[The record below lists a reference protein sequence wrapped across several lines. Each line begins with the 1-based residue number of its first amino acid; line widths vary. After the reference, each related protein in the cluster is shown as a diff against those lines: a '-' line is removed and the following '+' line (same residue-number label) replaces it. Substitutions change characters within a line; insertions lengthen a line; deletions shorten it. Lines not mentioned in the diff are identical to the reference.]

1 MDKKK
6 KFIIFGVV
14 LLLIVV
20 SGITYAILTW
30 NSTMVKIGINTNC
43 FTIDYTKG
51 GDITGSLKLMN
62 ENDLISSGKFT
73 IKEGIGIS
81 GVNIGIK
88 SSCSIEGLGNIYLN
102 VSNISNALTT
112 GDSKGA
118 LKYVVLKNTSS
129 ISNPSD
135 ISVNSL
141 LNQSFDIAAIGSVD
155 SSDKKL
161 LYYTELS
168 NTEIYKYII
177 AIYIDKALA
186 GNDITEATFSGNIS
200 SDAEQLVAT
209 PDYCFNV
216 VNKDDTNMTAS
227 INDYYC
233 YEGNSK
239 GYDVITD
246 VVIPKEIDGYEII
259 SILGNNTDG
268 GRCQRG
274 SQCFISAYNISSVI
288 IPNTVTKIASSTFS
302 KNKLISIN
310 IPDSVTE
317 IGSAAFADNQ
327 LTSVILPNSVT
338 EIGIA
343 IFNQNQLTN
352 INIPNSVTTIG
363 DFAFADN
370 QLTNIV
376 IPDSVTIIKEQ
387 AFYKNPLTNVVVDS
401 NNSIYDSRDNCNAI
415 IETSSNT
422 LIQGSKNTIIPNTV
436 TTIGDFAFDCIQL
449 TSINIPNSVTTIGSS
464 AFLNA
469 ELTSINLPDSVTEIG
484 SSAFAHNQLTNISLP
499 NSVMKIAVLS
509 FAYNQLTSINI
520 PDSVTTIGS
529 EAFSNNN
536 LNYVYI
542 GSNSKLTSIGSE
554 AFSSSNNTFGDF
566 VDNPNLKVIY
576 NNSGK
581 AFDWN
586 KIVNNESGTSFVT
599 GTTNT
604 RTSGSI
610 TYNPVEIKTGTP

>member
-62 ENDLISSGKFT
+62 ENDLISRGKFT

-102 VSNISNALTT
+102 VSNISSALTT

-118 LKYVVLKNTSS
+118 LKYVVLKNNSS

-141 LNQSFDIAAIGSVD
+141 LNQSFDIVAIGSVD

-209 PDYCFNV
+209 PDYCFYV
-216 VNKDDTNMTAS
+216 DGKDDIDMTAS
-227 INDYYC
+227 INGYRCNEYN
-233 YEGNSK
+233 GN
-239 GYDVITD
+239 GYDAITEVI
-246 VVIPKEIDGYEII
+246 IPSEIDGYKIT
-259 SILGNNTDG
+259 SLKYSTMQCYKNNICG
-268 GRCQRG
+268 LAR
-274 SQCFISAYNISSVI
+274 NNLKKVI
-288 IPNTVTKIASSTFS
+288 IPDSIITIESSVF
-302 KNKLISIN
+302 
-310 IPDSVTE
+310 
-317 IGSAAFADNQ
+317 
-327 LTSVILPNSVT
+327 
-338 EIGIA
+338 
-343 IFNQNQLTN
+343 
-352 INIPNSVTTIG
+352 
-363 DFAFADN
+363 
-370 QLTNIV
+370 
-376 IPDSVTIIKEQ
+376 
-387 AFYKNPLTNVVVDS
+387 
-401 NNSIYDSRDNCNAI
+401 
-415 IETSSNT
+415 
-422 LIQGSKNTIIPNTV
+422 QG
-436 TTIGDFAFDCIQL
+436 
-449 TSINIPNSVTTIGSS
+449 
-464 AFLNA
+464 
-469 ELTSINLPDSVTEIG
+469 
-484 SSAFAHNQLTNISLP
+484 
-499 NSVMKIAVLS
+499 
-509 FAYNQLTSINI
+509 NQLTSINI
-520 PDSVTTIGS
+520 PDSVTEIGDG
-529 EAFSNNN
+529 AFKYNN

-604 RTSGSI
+604 RTSDST
-610 TYNPVEIKTGTP
+610 TYNSVEIKTGTP

>member
-88 SSCSIEGLGNIYLN
+88 SSCSIEGLGNIYFN

-141 LNQSFDIAAIGSVD
+141 LNQSFDIVAIGSVD

-168 NTEIYKYII
+168 NTVIYKYIV

-209 PDYCFNV
+209 PDYCFK
-216 VNKDDTNMTAS
+216 VNNKNNTNMTAT
-227 INDYYC
+227 IYDYYC
-233 YEGNSK
+233 YESNSYE
-239 GYDVITD
+239 YDAITE
-246 VVIPKEIDGYEII
+246 VVIPKEIDGYTITSLEH
-259 SILGNNTDG
+259 SASD
-268 GRCQRG
+268 
-274 SQCFISAYNISSVI
+274 CFRAGYSCGFADKNIKKVVIPDSVIKISANVFGDNQLTY
-288 IPNTVTKIASSTFS
+288 
-302 KNKLISIN
+302 IN
-310 IPDSVTE
+310 IPDSVTK
-317 IGSAAFADNQ
+317 IYTKAFRNNQ
-327 LTSVILPNSVT
+327 LT
-338 EIGIA
+338 G
-343 IFNQNQLTN
+343 
-352 INIPNSVTTIG
+352 
-363 DFAFADN
+363 
-370 QLTNIV
+370 IV
-376 IPDSVTIIKEQ
+376 IPDSVTSISYDVFNE
-387 AFYKNPLTNVVVDS
+387 NPLTNIVVDS
-401 NNSIYDSRDNCNAI
+401 NNPVYDSRDNSNAI

-422 LIQGSKNTIIPNTV
+422 LIHGFKNTIIPNTV
-436 TTIGDFAFDCIQL
+436 TKIGSFAFEYNQL
-449 TSINIPNSVTTIGSS
+449 ISINIPDSVTTIGNS
-464 AFLNA
+464 AF
-469 ELTSINLPDSVTEIG
+469 S
-484 SSAFAHNQLTNISLP
+484 
-499 NSVMKIAVLS
+499 
-509 FAYNQLTSINI
+509 YNQLTSINI
-520 PDSVTTIGS
+520 PDSVTEIEESAFYNNRLTSINIPDSVTEIGYG
-529 EAFSNNN
+529 AFDNNN

-542 GSNSKLTSIGSE
+542 GSNSKLTSIGSM
-554 AFSSSNNTFGDF
+554 AFSSSNYTFTDSNTGNTY
-566 VDNPNLKVIY
+566 VNNPNLKIIY

-586 KIVNNESGTSFVT
+586 NIVNGNTGTSFVT

-604 RTSGSI
+604 RTSGST
-610 TYNPVEIKTGTP
+610 TYNSVEIKTGTP

>member
-62 ENDLISSGKFT
+62 ENDLISRGKFT

-118 LKYVVLKNTSS
+118 LKYVVLKNNSS

-141 LNQSFDIAAIGSVD
+141 LNQSFDIVAIGSVD

-209 PDYCFNV
+209 PDYCFYV
-216 VNKDDTNMTAS
+216 DGKDDIDMTAS
-227 INDYYC
+227 INGYSCNEYN
-233 YEGNSK
+233 GI
-239 GYDVITD
+239 GYDAITEVI
-246 VVIPKEIDGYEII
+246 IPSEIDGYKIT
-259 SILGNNTDG
+259 SLKYSTMQCYKNNICG
-268 GRCQRG
+268 LAR
-274 SQCFISAYNISSVI
+274 NNLKKVI
-288 IPNTVTKIASSTFS
+288 IPDSIITIESSVF
-302 KNKLISIN
+302 
-310 IPDSVTE
+310 
-317 IGSAAFADNQ
+317 
-327 LTSVILPNSVT
+327 
-338 EIGIA
+338 
-343 IFNQNQLTN
+343 
-352 INIPNSVTTIG
+352 
-363 DFAFADN
+363 
-370 QLTNIV
+370 
-376 IPDSVTIIKEQ
+376 
-387 AFYKNPLTNVVVDS
+387 
-401 NNSIYDSRDNCNAI
+401 
-415 IETSSNT
+415 
-422 LIQGSKNTIIPNTV
+422 QG
-436 TTIGDFAFDCIQL
+436 
-449 TSINIPNSVTTIGSS
+449 
-464 AFLNA
+464 
-469 ELTSINLPDSVTEIG
+469 
-484 SSAFAHNQLTNISLP
+484 
-499 NSVMKIAVLS
+499 
-509 FAYNQLTSINI
+509 NQLTSINI
-520 PDSVTTIGS
+520 PDSVTEIGDG
-529 EAFSNNN
+529 AFKYNN

>member
-88 SSCSIEGLGNIYLN
+88 SSCSIEGLGNIYFN

-141 LNQSFDIAAIGSVD
+141 LNQSFDIVAIGSVD

-209 PDYCFNV
+209 PDYCFSV
-216 VNKDDTNMTAS
+216 GIKDDTNMTAT
-227 INDYYC
+227 IYDYYC

-246 VVIPKEIDGYEII
+246 VVIPKEIDGYTINSLTLI
-259 SILGNNTDG
+259 
-268 GRCQRG
+268 Q
-274 SQCFISAYNISSVI
+274 SQCARFGQDCGFYKKNLKKVFI
-288 IPNTVTKIASSTFS
+288 
-302 KNKLISIN
+302 
-310 IPDSVTE
+310 
-317 IGSAAFADNQ
+317 
-327 LTSVILPNSVT
+327 PNSVT
-338 EIGIA
+338 TIGEYA
-343 IFNQNQLTN
+343 FRGNQLTTV
-352 INIPNSVTTIG
+352 NIPNSVTTIKSL
-363 DFAFADN
+363 AFDDN
-370 QLTNIV
+370 QLTGIV
-376 IPDSVTIIKEQ
+376 IPNLVTSILTSP
-387 AFYKNPLTNVVVDS
+387 FRGNPLTNIIVDS
-401 NNSIYDSRDNCNAI
+401 NNSVYDSRDNSNAI

-422 LIQGSKNTIIPNTV
+422 LVQGSKNTIISNTV
-436 TTIGDFAFDCIQL
+436 TTIGNYAFYNSQL
-449 TSINIPNSVTTIGSS
+449 TSINIP
-464 AFLNA
+464 
-469 ELTSINLPDSVTEIG
+469 DSVTRIG
-484 SSAFAHNQLTNISLP
+484 YSAFYN
-499 NSVMKIAVLS
+499 
-509 FAYNQLTSINI
+509 NQLTSINI
-520 PDSVTTIGS
+520 PDSVTTIGDS
-529 EAFSNNN
+529 AFSNNQLTSINLPDSVTTIKSLAFFHNN

-554 AFSSSNNTFGDF
+554 AFSSSNGIYTDSETGNTY
-566 VDNPNLKVIY
+566 VNNPNLVIY

>member
-209 PDYCFNV
+209 PDYCFYV
-216 VNKDDTNMTAS
+216 DGKDDIDMTAS
-227 INDYYC
+227 INGYRCNEYN
-233 YEGNSK
+233 GI
-239 GYDVITD
+239 GYDAITEVI
-246 VVIPKEIDGYEII
+246 IPSEIDGYKIT
-259 SILGNNTDG
+259 SLKYSTMQCYKNNICG
-268 GRCQRG
+268 LAR
-274 SQCFISAYNISSVI
+274 NNLKKVI
-288 IPNTVTKIASSTFS
+288 IPDSIITIESSVF
-302 KNKLISIN
+302 
-310 IPDSVTE
+310 
-317 IGSAAFADNQ
+317 
-327 LTSVILPNSVT
+327 
-338 EIGIA
+338 
-343 IFNQNQLTN
+343 
-352 INIPNSVTTIG
+352 
-363 DFAFADN
+363 
-370 QLTNIV
+370 
-376 IPDSVTIIKEQ
+376 
-387 AFYKNPLTNVVVDS
+387 
-401 NNSIYDSRDNCNAI
+401 
-415 IETSSNT
+415 
-422 LIQGSKNTIIPNTV
+422 QG
-436 TTIGDFAFDCIQL
+436 
-449 TSINIPNSVTTIGSS
+449 
-464 AFLNA
+464 
-469 ELTSINLPDSVTEIG
+469 
-484 SSAFAHNQLTNISLP
+484 
-499 NSVMKIAVLS
+499 
-509 FAYNQLTSINI
+509 NQLTSINI
-520 PDSVTTIGS
+520 PDSVTEIGDG
-529 EAFSNNN
+529 AFKYNN

>member
-62 ENDLISSGKFT
+62 ENDLISRGKFT

-118 LKYVVLKNTSS
+118 LKYVVLKNNSS

-141 LNQSFDIAAIGSVD
+141 LNQSFDIVAIGSVD

-209 PDYCFNV
+209 PDYCFYV
-216 VNKDDTNMTAS
+216 DGKDDIDMTAS
-227 INDYYC
+227 INGYRCNEYN
-233 YEGNSK
+233 GI
-239 GYDVITD
+239 GYDAITEVI
-246 VVIPKEIDGYEII
+246 IPSEIDGYKIT
-259 SILGNNTDG
+259 SLKYSTMQCYKNNICG
-268 GRCQRG
+268 LAR
-274 SQCFISAYNISSVI
+274 NNLKKVI
-288 IPNTVTKIASSTFS
+288 IPDSIITIESSVF
-302 KNKLISIN
+302 
-310 IPDSVTE
+310 
-317 IGSAAFADNQ
+317 
-327 LTSVILPNSVT
+327 
-338 EIGIA
+338 
-343 IFNQNQLTN
+343 
-352 INIPNSVTTIG
+352 
-363 DFAFADN
+363 
-370 QLTNIV
+370 
-376 IPDSVTIIKEQ
+376 
-387 AFYKNPLTNVVVDS
+387 
-401 NNSIYDSRDNCNAI
+401 
-415 IETSSNT
+415 
-422 LIQGSKNTIIPNTV
+422 QG
-436 TTIGDFAFDCIQL
+436 
-449 TSINIPNSVTTIGSS
+449 
-464 AFLNA
+464 
-469 ELTSINLPDSVTEIG
+469 
-484 SSAFAHNQLTNISLP
+484 
-499 NSVMKIAVLS
+499 
-509 FAYNQLTSINI
+509 NQLTSINI
-520 PDSVTTIGS
+520 PDSVTEIGDG
-529 EAFSNNN
+529 AFKYNN

>member
-51 GDITGSLKLMN
+51 GDITGNLKLMN
-62 ENDLISSGKFT
+62 ENDLISRGKFT

-118 LKYVVLKNTSS
+118 LKYVVLKNNSS

-141 LNQSFDIAAIGSVD
+141 LNQSFDIVAIGSVD

-209 PDYCFNV
+209 PDYCFDV
-216 VNKDDTNMTAS
+216 DGKDDTDMTAS
-227 INDYYC
+227 INGYRCNEYN
-233 YEGNSK
+233 GI
-239 GYDVITD
+239 GYDAITEVI
-246 VVIPKEIDGYEII
+246 IPSEIDGYKIT
-259 SILGNNTDG
+259 SLKYSTMQCYKNNICG
-268 GRCQRG
+268 LAR
-274 SQCFISAYNISSVI
+274 NNLKKVI
-288 IPNTVTKIASSTFS
+288 IPDSIITIESSVF
-302 KNKLISIN
+302 
-310 IPDSVTE
+310 
-317 IGSAAFADNQ
+317 
-327 LTSVILPNSVT
+327 
-338 EIGIA
+338 
-343 IFNQNQLTN
+343 
-352 INIPNSVTTIG
+352 
-363 DFAFADN
+363 
-370 QLTNIV
+370 
-376 IPDSVTIIKEQ
+376 
-387 AFYKNPLTNVVVDS
+387 
-401 NNSIYDSRDNCNAI
+401 
-415 IETSSNT
+415 
-422 LIQGSKNTIIPNTV
+422 QG
-436 TTIGDFAFDCIQL
+436 
-449 TSINIPNSVTTIGSS
+449 
-464 AFLNA
+464 
-469 ELTSINLPDSVTEIG
+469 
-484 SSAFAHNQLTNISLP
+484 
-499 NSVMKIAVLS
+499 
-509 FAYNQLTSINI
+509 NQLTSINI
-520 PDSVTTIGS
+520 PDSVTEIGDG
-529 EAFSNNN
+529 AFKYNN

>member
-62 ENDLISSGKFT
+62 ENDLISRGKFT

-118 LKYVVLKNTSS
+118 LKYVVLKNNSS

-141 LNQSFDIAAIGSVD
+141 LNQSFDIVAIGSVD

-209 PDYCFNV
+209 PDYCFYV
-216 VNKDDTNMTAS
+216 DGKDDIDMTAS
-227 INDYYC
+227 INGYRCNEYN
-233 YEGNSK
+233 GI
-239 GYDVITD
+239 GYDAITEVI
-246 VVIPKEIDGYEII
+246 IPSEIDGYKIT
-259 SILGNNTDG
+259 SLKYSTMQCYKNNICG
-268 GRCQRG
+268 LAR
-274 SQCFISAYNISSVI
+274 NNLKKVI
-288 IPNTVTKIASSTFS
+288 IPDSIITIESSVF
-302 KNKLISIN
+302 
-310 IPDSVTE
+310 
-317 IGSAAFADNQ
+317 
-327 LTSVILPNSVT
+327 
-338 EIGIA
+338 
-343 IFNQNQLTN
+343 
-352 INIPNSVTTIG
+352 
-363 DFAFADN
+363 
-370 QLTNIV
+370 
-376 IPDSVTIIKEQ
+376 
-387 AFYKNPLTNVVVDS
+387 
-401 NNSIYDSRDNCNAI
+401 
-415 IETSSNT
+415 
-422 LIQGSKNTIIPNTV
+422 QG
-436 TTIGDFAFDCIQL
+436 
-449 TSINIPNSVTTIGSS
+449 
-464 AFLNA
+464 
-469 ELTSINLPDSVTEIG
+469 
-484 SSAFAHNQLTNISLP
+484 
-499 NSVMKIAVLS
+499 
-509 FAYNQLTSINI
+509 NQLTSINI
-520 PDSVTTIGS
+520 PDSVTEIGDG
-529 EAFSNNN
+529 AFKYNN

-604 RTSGSI
+604 RTSDST
-610 TYNPVEIKTGTP
+610 TYNSVEIKTGTP